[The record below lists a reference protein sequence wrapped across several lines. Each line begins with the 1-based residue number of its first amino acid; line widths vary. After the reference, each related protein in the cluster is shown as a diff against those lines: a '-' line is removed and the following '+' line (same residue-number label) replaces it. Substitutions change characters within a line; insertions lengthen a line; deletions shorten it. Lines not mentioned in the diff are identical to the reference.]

1 MGVNWEFF
9 AIQFSAWIGTLFVC
23 GFGSAAMFSAVSF
36 WHLDSNFLGGLLG
49 HTLFVCRLAVSRCLA
64 TPDAR
69 LNTPPPSSHAL
80 QGAYAPCIQMGQT
93 IINYENKV

>member
-36 WHLDSNFLGGLLG
+36 WQLDSNFLCGLLG
-49 HTLFVCRLAVSRCLA
+49 HTLF
-64 TPDAR
+64 AR
-69 LNTPPPSSHAL
+69 GSAGPAAWLPLIHGHAPSSFPVL
-80 QGAYAPCIQMGQT
+80 QGAYAPCIQMGKN